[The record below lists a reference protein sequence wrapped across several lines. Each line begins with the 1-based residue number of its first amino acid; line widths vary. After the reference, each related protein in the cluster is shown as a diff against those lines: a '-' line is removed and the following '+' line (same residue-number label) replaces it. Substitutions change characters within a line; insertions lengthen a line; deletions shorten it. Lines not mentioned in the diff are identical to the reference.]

1 MLIGQFAA
9 AEPAIN
15 PQSVSD
21 VPHETRPTD
30 EKCLFRISWHW
41 SCSPATCQVIP
52 RIQAPKATMW
62 HPNFT
67 MGHPNFTMGHPNFTM
82 GHPNFTMDAVVA
94 KRLLLLLS
102 WHMLTKHFRFP
113 FSGLDTLITSPDQG
127 SIQNQRLQFEP
138 NPWVISL
145 KPHVLPQL
153 CKGRIRRS
161 LH

>member
-62 HPNFT
+62 
-67 MGHPNFTMGHPNFTM
+67 HPNFTM